1 MKKIYKNALIDGV
14 ITDITVE
21 NGKFL
26 SFSKTSENGT
36 DLKGS
41 KVYAGLIDI
50 HTHGCMGA
58 DTMDGKLYD
67 MPSYY
72 ANEGVTSYLPTTMTA
87 SMDVL
92 KKITASDITGLKG
105 AKILG
110 FHLEGPF
117 ISKEFKGAQNGKFI
131 QNPNLEEFKKLKNIK
146 MVTIAPELEGSV
158 EFIKKCGCT
167 VSIGHTGADYET
179 ALAAIDAGAACLTHT
194 FNAMPPLHHRNPSV
208 IGAASDRGIYAQAI
222 CDGLHIHPSAIRI
235 LYKIFGADKMVLIS
249 DSMRATG
256 LCDGIYDLGGQNITV
271 KDNSARLSDGT
282 LAGSISTLLNC
293 VRCAVKFGICEKD
306 AFKMA
311 SETPA
316 ELLGV
321 QLGKI
326 KIGYDADFIVLDNNL
341 NLLKTVINGEIF
353 YENI

>member
-1 MKKIYKNALIDGV
+1 MRKIYKNALIDGTV
-14 ITDITVE
+14 TDITVE
-21 NGKFL
+21 DGKFL
-26 SFSKTSENGT
+26 SLEKTPNDGL
-36 DLKGS
+36 DLCGK
-41 KVYAGLIDI
+41 KVYPGLIDI

-58 DTMDGKLYD
+58 DTMDNELEN

-72 ANEGVTSYLPTTMTA
+72 AKEGVTSYLPTTMTA
-87 SMDVL
+87 SMDAL
-92 KKITASDITGLKG
+92 KKITDTDTSKLKG
-105 AKILG
+105 AKVLG

-117 ISKEFKGAQNGKFI
+117 IADKFKGAQNGKYI
-131 QNPNLEEFKKLKNIK
+131 QNPNLEEFNKLKNVK
-146 MVTIAPELEGSV
+146 MVTIAPELDGSM
-158 EFIKKCGCT
+158 EFIKNCNCC
-167 VSIGHTGADYET
+167 VSLGHTGADYET

-208 IGAASDRGIYAQAI
+208 IGAASDRNIYAQVI

-235 LYKIFGADKMVLIS
+235 LYKIFGADRMVLIS

-256 LCDGIYDLGGQNITV
+256 LSDGKYDLGGQEVTV
-271 KDNSARLSDGT
+271 KNNSARLSDGT

-316 ELLGV
+316 NLLGEKN
-321 QLGKI
+321 LGKI
-326 KIGYDADFIVLDNNL
+326 EVGCDADFIVLDGEL
-341 NLLKTVINGEIF
+341 NILKTVINGEIF
-353 YENI
+353 E

>member
-1 MKKIYKNALIDGV
+1 MRKIYKNALIDGTV
-14 ITDITVE
+14 TDITVE
-21 NGKFL
+21 DGKFL
-26 SFSKTSENGT
+26 SLEKTPNDGL
-36 DLKGS
+36 DLCGK
-41 KVYAGLIDI
+41 KVYPGLIDI

-58 DTMDGKLYD
+58 DTMDNELEN

-72 ANEGVTSYLPTTMTA
+72 AKEGVTSYLPTTMTA

-92 KKITASDITGLKG
+92 KKITDTDTSKLKG
-105 AKILG
+105 AKVLG

-117 ISKEFKGAQNGKFI
+117 IADKFKGAQNGKYI
-131 QNPNLEEFKKLKNIK
+131 QNPNLEEFNKLKNVK
-146 MVTIAPELEGSV
+146 MVTIAPELDGSM
-158 EFIKKCGCT
+158 EFIRNCNCC
-167 VSIGHTGADYET
+167 VSLGHTGADYET

-194 FNAMPPLHHRNPSV
+194 FNAMPPLHHRSPSV
-208 IGAASDRGIYAQAI
+208 IGAASDRNIYAQVI

-235 LYKIFGADKMVLIS
+235 LYKIFGADRMVLIS

-256 LCDGIYDLGGQNITV
+256 LSDGKYDLGGQEVTV
-271 KDNSARLSDGT
+271 KNSSARLSDGT

-316 ELLGV
+316 NLLGEKK
-321 QLGKI
+321 LGKI
-326 KIGYDADFIVLDNNL
+326 EVGCDADFIVLDGEL
-341 NLLKTVINGEIF
+341 NILKTVINGEVF
-353 YENI
+353 